1 MLVAVILY
9 FLSIPALKWF
19 CENIPM
25 SEKEQEAAWGTLY
38 KEITAARTKKV
49 EGAKTPAQ
57 REKAQKDLDALGDF
71 AAFKAQ
77 AARGFNGSK
86 SAAFKWFTACHNLVL
101 IVFSAAVMVK
111 STPLVL
117 GWGSEHGWKAAYC
130 DADKSMWNSGGFGFW
145 ASVFY
150 LSKYYEFVDTWILVC
165 KVDGRTGKRVVPSL
179 LQTYH
184 HAGIA
189 LTMYG
194 STVSQV
200 SGLLGDK
207 GG

>member
-101 IVFSAAVMVK
+101 IVVSAAVMIK

-117 GWGSEHGWKAAYC
+117 GWG
-130 DADKSMWNSGGFGFW
+130 
-145 ASVFY
+145 SVFY